1 MNDRPSAQ
9 ELLEAV
15 GRFLQDEAVSA
26 LPAHLGY
33 QARVAANV
41 VAIVARE
48 IGSEERHLGEEWQ
61 RLGSLLGDDSRPP
74 SSRGEL
80 RAALLDRN
88 RALVSKIRAGQADS
102 GDWRSA
108 LVSHLK
114 QTVADKLLV
123 AKG

>member
-1 MNDRPSAQ
+1 VNDRPSAQ

-15 GRFLQDEAVSA
+15 GRFLQDEAVPV

-48 IGSEERHLGEEWQ
+48 IGSEDRHQAEEWV

-74 SSRGEL
+74 SSREQL

-88 RALVSKIRAGQADS
+88 RELVSKIRAGQADS
-102 GDWRSA
+102 REWRSA

-114 QTVADKLLV
+114 QTVADKLWV

>member
-1 MNDRPSAQ
+1 VNDRPSAQ

-15 GRFLQDEAVSA
+15 GRFLQDEAVPA

-48 IGSEERHLGEEWQ
+48 IGSEDRQQAEEWE
-61 RLGSLLGDDSRPP
+61 RLGSLLADDSRPP
-74 SSRGEL
+74 SSREEL
-80 RAALLDRN
+80 RAALLARN
-88 RALVSKIRAGQADS
+88 RELVSKIRAGLADS

-114 QTVADKLLV
+114 QTVADKLSV

>member
-15 GRFLQDEAVSA
+15 SRFLQDEAVPA
-26 LPAHLGY
+26 LPGHLGY
-33 QARVAANV
+33 QTRVAANV

-48 IGSEERHLGEEWQ
+48 IASEDRQQSEEWE
-61 RLGSLLGDDSRPP
+61 RLGSLLGDDAPPPGSRE
-74 SSRGEL
+74 EL

-88 RALVSKIRAGQADS
+88 RALVARVRAGE
-102 GDWRSA
+102 GDAGEWRLA
-108 LVSHLK
+108 LIAHLK
-114 QTVADKLLV
+114 QTVADKLMV

>member
-1 MNDRPSAQ
+1 
-9 ELLEAV
+9 V
-15 GRFLQDEAVSA
+15 GRFLQDEAVPA

-48 IGSEERHLGEEWQ
+48 IGSEDRHQAAEWE

-74 SSRGEL
+74 SSREEL

-88 RALVSKIRAGQADS
+88 RELVSKIRAGQADS

-108 LVSHLK
+108 LVCHLK
-114 QTVADKLLV
+114 QTIADKLLV

>member
-1 MNDRPSAQ
+1 MP
-9 ELLEAV
+9 
-15 GRFLQDEAVSA
+15 A

-48 IGSEERHLGEEWQ
+48 IGTEDRHQSEEWE
-61 RLGSLLGDDSRPP
+61 RLGSLLGDDVRPP
-74 SSRGEL
+74 GSREEL

-88 RALVSKIRAGQADS
+88 RELVSRIRVGEADS
-102 GDWRSA
+102 GEWRRA

>member
-1 MNDRPSAQ
+1 VNDRPSAQ

-15 GRFLQDEAVSA
+15 GRFLKEEAVPA

-48 IGSEERHLGEEWQ
+48 IELEDRHLGGEWE
-61 RLGSLLGDDSRPP
+61 RLGRLLGDEARPP
-74 SSRGEL
+74 GSREAL
-80 RAALLDRN
+80 RAALLERN
-88 RALVSKIRAGQADS
+88 RELVARIRAGEADT
-102 GDWRSA
+102 GEWRRA
-108 LVSHLK
+108 LVSHLQ
-114 QTVADKLLV
+114 QTVADKLAV

>member
-9 ELLEAV
+9 ELLLAV
-15 GRFLQDEAVSA
+15 GRFLQDEAVPA
-26 LPAHLGY
+26 LPVHLGY

-48 IGSEERHLGEEWQ
+48 IGTEDRHQREEWE
-61 RLGSLLGDDSRPP
+61 RLGGLLGDDLRPP
-74 SSRGEL
+74 GSREEL
-80 RAALLDRN
+80 RVALLDRN
-88 RALVSKIRAGQADS
+88 RELVSRIRAGEADS
-102 GDWRSA
+102 GEWRGA

-114 QTVADKLLV
+114 QTVADKLRV